1 MQRRAAEQ
9 EGHEPEMDDLVEH
22 GHQLQ
27 HGHDLGSEGYA
38 VRPTG
43 RQDAET

>member
-9 EGHEPEMDDLVEH
+9 EGHEPDRDDLVEH

-27 HGHDLGSEGYA
+27 HGHHIGSGGYV
-38 VRPTG
+38 VRPIG